1 MNILSNRMD
10 NIFLSDLRQIIGTTI
25 TYSRAGGGVGSI
37 LLIKFSNNNRLWI
50 WRYWELLKN
59 NQIIATEE
67 DDNTAMIGKIAIAAV
82 QLENKSVENIS
93 INNYNIHITFS
104 NGYSLF
110 VYATR
115 DLTNDLPNWK
125 YSIPSKNLVYEI
137 TSNLNVEQKQWSK
150 KQRKLGA
157 I

>member
-1 MNILSNRMD
+1 MENKLID
-10 NIFLSDLRQIIGTTI
+10 DIRQIIGKVV

-37 LLIKFSNNNRLWI
+37 LLIKFSNNNRLWT

-59 NQIIATEE
+59 KQIIATEA
-67 DDNTAMIGKIAIAAV
+67 DDCTAMTGKIALAAV
-82 QLENKSVENIS
+82 QLENKSVEDIS
-93 INNYNIHITFS
+93 LNNYNIHITFS

-115 DLTNDLPNWK
+115 DIDNDLPNWK

-137 TSNLNVEQKQWSK
+137 TSKLSIEQRQWSK
-150 KQRKLGA
+150 KQ
-157 I
+157 